1 MWLMQKIPVQI
12 GLLNANPSKNYR
24 IHRYRILPTIGKAGN
39 VVLLY
44 IGKLVPQESFG
55 KLAANLNIYWS
66 LFLTFEYSDKNL
78 LPTYLNFYADRYPD
92 YQD

>member
-12 GLLNANPSKNYR
+12 GLLNANPFKNYR
-24 IHRYRILPTIGKAGN
+24 IHRY
-39 VVLLY
+39 VLYFADYWLGRKCSVAVY
-44 IGKLVPQESFG
+44 WKTGYLPQETFG

-78 LPTYLNFYADRYPD
+78 LPTYLNFYAD
-92 YQD
+92 